1 METEMRLCLLLEDF
15 LDLTSSQIPIC
26 FFCPSLGGCDLYPF
40 SSTLTILQLS
50 TTSLNFSLKQCHE
63 RRAYVCLAGK
73 YICMRKSFNC
83 LNCLICKMGQ
93 CYLEGNSSNEYRVPQ
108 IRKLIQNRFLKKY
121 LFIWLPWVLVVTHRL
136 TSHGARAQ

>member
-15 LDLTSSQIPIC
+15 LDLTSQIPIC

-93 CYLEGNSSNEYRVPQ
+93 CYLEGNSSYESRVPQ
-108 IRKLIQNRFLKKY
+108 IRKLIQNRFFKKY